1 MESSSKTSS
10 AYASAVATPS
20 TTPPSG
26 SISNAGSDAENQSKL
41 KFASPPVFTSLWGP
55 ELVADHILAPNRILL
70 GILKRFIGVS
80 DIASVRFSLPSQLL
94 EPVPNLGEKDSRV

>member
-1 MESSSKTSS
+1 MESSSNTSS

-41 KFASPPVFTSLWGP
+41 KFAPLVFPSLLGP
-55 ELVADHILAPNRILL
+55 ELVADHISAPNRILL